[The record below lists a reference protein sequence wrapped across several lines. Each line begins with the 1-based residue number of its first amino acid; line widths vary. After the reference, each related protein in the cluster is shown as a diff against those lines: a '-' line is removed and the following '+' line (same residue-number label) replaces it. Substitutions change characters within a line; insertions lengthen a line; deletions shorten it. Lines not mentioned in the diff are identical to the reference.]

1 MNELDKKF
9 EKKRS
14 QILSDFFSPDG
25 AAFVG
30 SFRVSLG
37 RDWVGVVSKCTMGL
51 FWGCHPFLLENGSKR
66 GPIKQFEA
74 TPTQSLVTSGRFA
87 RKSIRPDLS
96 HFIRWNTTLYNMVNI
111 LIRDAVFNLN
121 VKLGF
126 HKRSHYLFYVYSFSR
141 LKRTTKTHRANRRPS
156 GETTWYQND
165 HLTSHDELNTAPIS
179 SLSLTAANLHL
190 WNPANTSL
198 ITKTRQAARSRKLTA
213 WVSASL
219 AMPIPCINRRSRF
232 SVAMVTG

>member
-14 QILSDFFSPDG
+14 QILSDVFSPDG

-30 SFRVSLG
+30 SFRESLG
-37 RDWVGVVSKCTMGL
+37 REWVGVVSKCTMGL

-66 GPIKQFEA
+66 GPIKQLEA
-74 TPTQSLVTSGRFA
+74 TPTQSLATSGRFA

-96 HFIRWNTTLYNMVNI
+96 HFIRWNTALYNMVNI

-126 HKRSHYLFYVYSFSR
+126 HKRSHYLFYVYSR
-141 LKRTTKTHRANRRPS
+141 LKRTTKTHRANRLKS
-156 GETTWYQND
+156 GRND
-165 HLTSHDELNTAPIS
+165 
-179 SLSLTAANLHL
+179 
-190 WNPANTSL
+190 L
-198 ITKTRQAARSRKLTA
+198 IAKWPFDK
-213 WVSASL
+213 
-219 AMPIPCINRRSRF
+219 PRR
-232 SVAMVTG
+232 T